1 MCTALLVGCT
11 STVTRQATAGR
22 TVLTDIATD
31 DSVVDAVPANES
43 TTQPTNADD
52 QQPVSDQPTSTR
64 PRSAQPSAAGPN
76 DVLFPNLGNPGID
89 VQSYDLD
96 LSFDPADDQLRATV
110 AIELQA
116 TSDLDTF
123 SLDNDGPTIER
134 VEIDGKPAAFSQAD
148 AKLTINPARSL
159 GRGDSVTVLIEYHMD
174 TAATGP
180 QPGGGP
186 MEVGWYN
193 TPDGAYV
200 LNEPDGTHRYLPSN
214 DHPSDKATWKV
225 TLRVP
230 SGLTGVANGELVA
243 HDISAAGAVWV
254 WREQAPMATY
264 LLQLLIG
271 KYTIID
277 DQVPGGPKLVSAVLT
292 EAVAQTEDCLSTMAE
307 QINFMAK
314 YFGPYPFDQYGLAI
328 TDSFGGL
335 GMETQG
341 RSLLSVHDMVGCPE
355 GPDSLLAHEL
365 AHQWFGNAVTPAR
378 WRDIWLNESFATYG
392 QWLWSSKDTSIDLF
406 ARDGLR
412 AHRGGTATGN
422 PTVDQMFSAST
433 YDGGATVL
441 HALRLTVGDEV
452 FFRILQ
458 RWVHDNVGT
467 SATTEDFIA
476 LAEDMSGTDLTEFFN
491 TWLFSAT
498 VPRAYPTGPH
508 GPAVTSILAPTT
520 VSTSTPRSAPT
531 SPPTSSGLVR
541 R

>member
-1 MCTALLVGCT
+1 MRRRHAALLVCTALLVGCT

-193 TPDGAYV
+193 TPDGAY
-200 LNEPDGTHRYLPSN
+200 
-214 DHPSDKATWKV
+214 
-225 TLRVP
+225 
-230 SGLTGVANGELVA
+230 
-243 HDISAAGAVWV
+243 
-254 WREQAPMATY
+254 
-264 LLQLLIG
+264 
-271 KYTIID
+271 
-277 DQVPGGPKLVSAVLT
+277 
-292 EAVAQTEDCLSTMAE
+292 
-307 QINFMAK
+307 
-314 YFGPYPFDQYGLAI
+314 
-328 TDSFGGL
+328 
-335 GMETQG
+335 
-341 RSLLSVHDMVGCPE
+341 
-355 GPDSLLAHEL
+355 
-365 AHQWFGNAVTPAR
+365 
-378 WRDIWLNESFATYG
+378 
-392 QWLWSSKDTSIDLF
+392 
-406 ARDGLR
+406 
-412 AHRGGTATGN
+412 
-422 PTVDQMFSAST
+422 
-433 YDGGATVL
+433 
-441 HALRLTVGDEV
+441 
-452 FFRILQ
+452 
-458 RWVHDNVGT
+458 
-467 SATTEDFIA
+467 
-476 LAEDMSGTDLTEFFN
+476 
-491 TWLFSAT
+491 
-498 VPRAYPTGPH
+498 
-508 GPAVTSILAPTT
+508 
-520 VSTSTPRSAPT
+520 
-531 SPPTSSGLVR
+531 
-541 R
+541 